1 MKKFIGILLLSIG
14 LVGFSNSELKSNE
27 RLSTDIQF
35 KIPNEIDTTGA
46 KQFWDALSTYCG
58 KTFEGELISA
68 PAGDDFRDKRLVMH
82 VLSCSTDKILIPFNV
97 GDDRSRTWVLTY
109 TNGTIELKH
118 DHRHADGKSDKI
130 TMYGGSTSN
139 SGLPALALFPADE
152 ETAAMIPA
160 AATNVWWITVNE
172 NVFTYNLRRIGT
184 DRFFS
189 VSFDLTKE
197 IETPEASWGWEDYSQ
212 PNKE

>member
-58 KTFEGELISA
+58 KTFEGEIISA

-118 DHRHADGKSDKI
+118 DHRHADGKQLLRSRCLCVSRDI
-130 TMYGGSTSN
+130 FRASSFQ
-139 SGLPALALFPADE
+139 SSFDRRFISFPALFLK
-152 ETAAMIPA
+152 
-160 AATNVWWITVNE
+160 V
-172 NVFTYNLRRIGT
+172 
-184 DRFFS
+184 
-189 VSFDLTKE
+189 
-197 IETPEASWGWEDYSQ
+197 
-212 PNKE
+212 